1 MIKRLIAVGATVA
14 LLLWFLLSGQGARF
28 FAAVSR
34 GVKPRRQPRRQ
45 AAVSATLVI

>member
-1 MIKRLIAVGATVA
+1 MGFRFEGKTNRSKP
-14 LLLWFLLSGQGARF
+14 LLLRF